1 MNSLEQ
7 YLKPPTN
14 NQEEELYIEEG
25 EGERI
30 EEENEYIQNRENGN
44 DNGEDFIPYQQ
55 EANIQNSKNMKI
67 LKNNLQYEDDNND
80 IVQGINSINNKET
93 KNINKKKLENNMENE
108 KNNTNTEKEKNEM
121 EYDYNYINHN
131 FLNINENTNPIKEPI
146 TQDELLNELLFK
158 IRKIKEKRAKSSN
171 KINETNKIN
180 EVNDIDNQKNLDLE
194 KTKIKRNKKEY
205 IGKLNIS
212 NQVFQNNPKMKEL
225 ASLLKEYNQE
235 KNQNDKIQINF
246 DNNNQINIIKPEVF
260 FNNYNNTKNIN
271 NDYNEQNYQRKY
283 YISAIDGKAI
293 VNGQR
298 VDINSGF
305 KINQNNNYKNKFSFN
320 DLNNNKTF
328 FDFDNEKFMD
338 KRKYNKNWGNNLDF
352 QKNSLNFS
360 NNNENNLK
368 KIDGNNDNKIEFKK
382 LPKYNFLSKDYY
394 NEELNKINDCL
405 FNMDRNLNKIKK

>member
-67 LKNNLQYEDDNND
+67 LKNNLQFEDDNND
-80 IVQGINSINNKET
+80 IVQGINSINNIET

-131 FLNINENTNPIKEPI
+131 FLNINENTNTIKEPI

-405 FNMDRNLNKIKK
+405 FNMDRNLNKLKK

>member
-67 LKNNLQYEDDNND
+67 LKNNLQFEDDNND
-80 IVQGINSINNKET
+80 IVQGINSINNIET

-131 FLNINENTNPIKEPI
+131 FLNINENTNTIKEPI

>member
-67 LKNNLQYEDDNND
+67 LKNNLQFEDDNND
-80 IVQGINSINNKET
+80 IVQGINSINNIET

>member
-80 IVQGINSINNKET
+80 IVQGINSINNIET

-405 FNMDRNLNKIKK
+405 FNMDRNLNKLKK

>member
-67 LKNNLQYEDDNND
+67 LKNNLQFEDDNND
-80 IVQGINSINNKET
+80 IVQGINSINNIET

-405 FNMDRNLNKIKK
+405 FNMDRNINKIKK

>member
-1 MNSLEQ
+1 
-7 YLKPPTN
+7 
-14 NQEEELYIEEG
+14 
-25 EGERI
+25 
-30 EEENEYIQNRENGN
+30 
-44 DNGEDFIPYQQ
+44 
-55 EANIQNSKNMKI
+55 MKI

-80 IVQGINSINNKET
+80 IVQGINSINNIET

-368 KIDGNNDNKIEFKK
+368 KIDGNNGDKMEFKK
-382 LPKYNFLSKDYY
+382 LPKYIFLSKDYY

-405 FNMDRNLNKIKK
+405 FNMDRNLNKLKK

>member
-80 IVQGINSINNKET
+80 IVQGINSINNIET

-108 KNNTNTEKEKNEM
+108 KNNTTTEKEKNEM

>member
-405 FNMDRNLNKIKK
+405 FNMDRNLNKLKK

>member
-80 IVQGINSINNKET
+80 IVQGINSINNIET